1 MKTWV
6 KLHTTLIRDPDLF
19 TLTWGQ
25 RGIWAALLAL
35 AGEID
40 ERDADDAETG
50 ALDTIEYTALRIRC
64 ELGEFREALA
74 VLASRGLV
82 EDRDGVLY
90 LARYAEEQMRKP
102 SARPTAVRERVAR
115 YRDLKRA
122 EAEPVTPCNADVTR
136 VKRAVT
142 RLELDSDTD
151 ADTPTGVPVGDAET
165 ATPPVSPPVLAHDP
179 EPEPAPEPKPEPVPK
194 AKRERVSV
202 RDPRTGHPAVQAYRS
217 ITGKLPPKPLYD
229 AVIATLG
236 ENGPP
241 EADVGRAR
249 DCYHAWLARGYNPS
263 ALTWLLEWY
272 KTGIPKP
279 DGGNGKRASPQTVP
293 EVDWV
298 AYAKEVEARR
308 HGDATAE
315 RASQHG

>member
-1 MKTWV
+1 M
-6 KLHTTLIRDPDLF
+6 
-19 TLTWGQ
+19 
-25 RGIWAALLAL
+25 
-35 AGEID
+35 
-40 ERDADDAETG
+40 
-50 ALDTIEYTALRIRC
+50 
-64 ELGEFREALA
+64 
-74 VLASRGLV
+74 
-82 EDRDGVLY
+82 
-90 LARYAEEQMRKP
+90 
-102 SARPTAVRERVAR
+102 
-115 YRDLKRA
+115 
-122 EAEPVTPCNADVTR
+122 
-136 VKRAVT
+136 
-142 RLELDSDTD
+142 
-151 ADTPTGVPVGDAET
+151 GDAET
-165 ATPPVSPPVLAHDP
+165 ASPPAQGPVLAPD
-179 EPEPAPEPKPEPVPK
+179 PEPKPVAEPVPK
-194 AKRERVSV
+194 AKRERVST
-202 RDPRTGHPAVQAYRS
+202 RDPRTGHPSVQAYRS